1 MNKSRLKI
9 ILKEMLLFLV
19 QIAFSRLQFGL
30 VLPVGFAFAMSRVF
44 FGGSIFLISFEYV
57 VSNLFLIKR
66 FYLFSSIFFEVVILS
81 LYYFSKEMF
90 KIKKKKLILSL
101 FLILSTMLK
110 FYFSFSGKL
119 EWSDYL
125 VEIFAKVCS
134 LFFFIKAYDVFQK
147 KFIFLKCSNL
157 DYSIFSVFVILFVLG
172 LFKYQLLAKT
182 LGLCLFLTTLLLSCR
197 FLPIDKFLIFSLS
210 LSLSFGYIFSSV
222 RFVLLSLIF
231 IILLTFISRIYKYLF
246 LSVVLLFYLA
256 ILKYLDVFSISL
268 SCSLLPSVLIMLI
281 VPQKIINKLESFFEE
296 KNLNIIQ
303 ENEWNE
309 KELEI
314 KRNLN
319 IMSKSLSKMQSDF
332 KLLIVG
338 KIDRKHASQE
348 LSLNVISKCCDGCER
363 RNICDCS
370 LIDKKNLLTEYIF
383 FAINKGSFSIDEMS
397 VGFKT
402 YCHRTNVVAKEINLI
417 SKQFLSFET
426 NLKSEDESKL
436 LISTELG
443 NFANLF
449 KNFAKNIENSSKINK
464 NLSLIAKEMLLNS
477 MIDVRD
483 VAVFESK
490 DGIEKIDIVAENSL
504 ILRREL
510 VEELSKI
517 VRAKVQA
524 KKINHLDFSGLS
536 LASFV
541 IARAIKAEFAI
552 STSSK
557 EDVCGDS
564 CLISRIDDDRFFVA
578 IADGMGHGKTASR
591 TSKMILDLIKNLFSI
606 GFDLEVIIDG
616 INKLLLPVGLDNF
629 STLDV
634 AIVDLKLEKCTFVK
648 LGSSV
653 TALKHSEKTEI
664 IKCGSLPIGIV
675 QNLRPTIIVKPIRAG
690 DVIVLASDGVVD
702 CFKDIDSYKIFVNDY
717 KINDLQRFADNVIFE
732 LGMSENGKRDDMS
745 IIALKIL
752 KNSIK

>member
-1 MNKSRLKI
+1 M
-9 ILKEMLLFLV
+9 
-19 QIAFSRLQFGL
+19 
-30 VLPVGFAFAMSRVF
+30 
-44 FGGSIFLISFEYV
+44 
-57 VSNLFLIKR
+57 
-66 FYLFSSIFFEVVILS
+66 
-81 LYYFSKEMF
+81 
-90 KIKKKKLILSL
+90 
-101 FLILSTMLK
+101 
-110 FYFSFSGKL
+110 
-119 EWSDYL
+119 
-125 VEIFAKVCS
+125 
-134 LFFFIKAYDVFQK
+134 
-147 KFIFLKCSNL
+147 
-157 DYSIFSVFVILFVLG
+157 
-172 LFKYQLLAKT
+172 
-182 LGLCLFLTTLLLSCR
+182 
-197 FLPIDKFLIFSLS
+197 
-210 LSLSFGYIFSSV
+210 
-222 RFVLLSLIF
+222 
-231 IILLTFISRIYKYLF
+231 
-246 LSVVLLFYLA
+246 
-256 ILKYLDVFSISL
+256 
-268 SCSLLPSVLIMLI
+268 
-281 VPQKIINKLESFFEE
+281 
-296 KNLNIIQ
+296 
-303 ENEWNE
+303 
-309 KELEI
+309 
-314 KRNLN
+314 
-319 IMSKSLSKMQSDF
+319 
-332 KLLIVG
+332 
-338 KIDRKHASQE
+338 
-348 LSLNVISKCCDGCER
+348 
-363 RNICDCS
+363 
-370 LIDKKNLLTEYIF
+370 
-383 FAINKGSFSIDEMS
+383 
-397 VGFKT
+397 
-402 YCHRTNVVAKEINLI
+402 
-417 SKQFLSFET
+417 
-426 NLKSEDESKL
+426 
-436 LISTELG
+436 
-443 NFANLF
+443 
-449 KNFAKNIENSSKINK
+449 
-464 NLSLIAKEMLLNS
+464 
-477 MIDVRD
+477 
-483 VAVFESK
+483 
-490 DGIEKIDIVAENSL
+490 
-504 ILRREL
+504 RREL

-591 TSKMILDLIKNLFSI
+591 TSKMILDLIKNLFCI

-752 KNSIK
+752 KNSVK